1 MKNILQKVCYSAA
14 GIVGIGILVSAVLAY
29 FVVSFDPVTRQTFD
43 GLGRE
48 LEPSP
53 WFISFIFGQGAN
65 WPGWRWWLADFVVF
79 WGGIGIIAGLANLGS
94 RLK

>member
-29 FVVSFDPVTRQTFD
+29 FVVSFDPVTLQTFD

-53 WFISFIFGQGAN
+53 RFIILIFGEVAHG
-65 WPGWRWWLADFVVF
+65 PGGGRWLA
-79 WGGIGIIAGLANLGS
+79 G
-94 RLK
+94 